1 MSAPGNDRA
10 SLALSSIALLG
21 DASPEAIKAAESIGA
36 THLPNETLQSLAA
49 SPTPLSVDVLVLP
62 VSTLAPRA
70 KRNDATSNVST
81 KLIAVGPY
89 NDVNAELVLEFMR
102 SEPLFAWVDSY
113 TTDEFQTHVI
123 AAIDQAR
130 DARQATESLAMY
142 FEHNQT
148 LQKLSEELEQRI
160 EQRRTEL
167 NDSTWRLQQNQRRSE
182 VMHRAL
188 NAVHI
193 SQSIPEIE
201 RQLMQILNNQS
212 SLTSEAPAI
221 DWVRIT
227 FAAQSRLDAAPM
239 DRRAGTVYSVAIG
252 SNGHIHFGRSPDRP
266 FRSDDRG
273 FLNPIAEAVTLA
285 VTRLRSLERME
296 QIKHEWEETFNAI
309 THPVAVLD
317 ENLRLVRGNRALLKG
332 RPPEQVVG
340 RPCYEAVFERSS
352 ACPGCPVMSD
362 YISGRFRQRKRSNVA
377 GGAIART
384 AQFRIESSS
393 SGDNF
398 TATSEVSSRPL
409 HIDAVAS
416 GLSERGDEAI
426 LVHLYRDATTTVQFE
441 KRIVESSKMAEL
453 GTIGSSI
460 AHQLNNPIGGMLSHI
475 QLLLMDL
482 KDLQFNGKEELVTEL
497 REMENGTRRCAEI
510 VRDLLG
516 FSRRA
521 DEDEA
526 HVHDL
531 IEIVQQA
538 MKITELQ
545 TRSKGI
551 RFKLEVEPPNL
562 NEAQIEGRFNLLAQ
576 AVRAILLTLM
586 SGNLRDLTINLK
598 ILKSSNELTVKIGPV
613 PTVGDYSERSDH
625 LDLTVARQ
633 ILLEHGGRLT
643 LETTTHQNEM
653 GKEQLVQQANLSL
666 PLTKVLGP

>member
-1 MSAPGNDRA
+1 MPA
-10 SLALSSIALLG
+10 SNEFAKRALSSIAILG
-21 DASPEAIKAAESIGA
+21 DQSREAATAAENIGA
-36 THLPNETLQSLAA
+36 VNLPEESLKTFRSAA
-49 SPTPLSVDVLVLP
+49 LDVLVLP
-62 VSTLAPRA
+62 VDQLAVASLTGSTNNS
-70 KRNDATSNVST
+70 K

-89 NDVNAELVLEFMR
+89 DDRNAEIVLEFMQV
-102 SEPLFAWVDSY
+102 EPLFAWVDSY
-113 TTDEFQTHVI
+113 LTDEFQHHVM
-123 AAIDQAR
+123 AAVDQAR
-130 DARQATESLAMY
+130 EVRQATESLAMF

-148 LQKLSEELEQRI
+148 LQRLSEELEQRI

-167 NDSTWRLQQNQRRSE
+167 NDSTWRLQQSQRRSE

-201 RQLMQILNNQS
+201 RQLLQILHTQS
-212 SLTSEAPAI
+212 HSATEAPAI
-221 DWVRIT
+221 EWVRIT
-227 FAAQSRLDAAPM
+227 FSSQSRLDAAPM
-239 DRRAGTVYSVAIG
+239 DRRAGTVYSVATG
-252 SNGHIHFGRSPDRP
+252 ENGHIHFGRSPDRP
-266 FRSDDRG
+266 FRSEDRA

-340 RPCYEAVFERSS
+340 RPCFESVFDRTS
-352 ACPGCPVMSD
+352 ACPGCPVMAD
-362 YISGRFRQRKRSNVA
+362 FIAGRFRQRRRSNSTS
-377 GGAIART
+377 GAIARA
-384 AQFRIESSS
+384 AQFRI
-393 SGDNF
+393 GDPVS
-398 TATSEVSSRPL
+398 AQTSEVSSRPL
-409 HIDAVAS
+409 NVDAVTN
-416 GLSERGDEAI
+416 GIGERSDEAI

-475 QLLLMDL
+475 QLLLMDMKHL
-482 KDLQFNGKEELVTEL
+482 KFEGKDELEAEL
-497 REMENGTRRCAEI
+497 REMEHGTRRCAEI

-526 HVHDL
+526 HQHDL
-531 IEIVQQA
+531 IEIVRQA

-551 RFKLEVEPPNL
+551 RFKLELDPPDL
-562 NEAQIEGRFNLLAQ
+562 DEVPIQGRFNLLAQ
-576 AVRAILLTLM
+576 AVRAILLTML
-586 SGNLRDLTINLK
+586 SGGLRDLVIGLK
-598 ILKSSNELTVKIGPV
+598 IVKSSVDLTVSIGPV
-613 PTVGDYSERSDH
+613 PVPIDGRDR

-633 ILLEHGGRLT
+633 ILLEHGGRLD
-643 LETTTHQNEM
+643 LENSSITNEI
-653 GKEQLVQQANLSL
+653 GKDQQVQRAILSL
-666 PLTKVLGP
+666 PLTKVLSP